1 MIITIFIA
9 TIFLLFIF
17 LIMSAGYLINKKAI
31 KSTCGTTDNPCT
43 CSLIEKYNCLK
54 K

>member
-1 MIITIFIA
+1 MILTIFIA

-17 LIMSAGYLINKKAI
+17 LIMSAGYLINKQPI
-31 KSTCGTTDNPCT
+31 KSTCGTKENPCT
-43 CSLIEKYNCLK
+43 CSLIEKYKCLK